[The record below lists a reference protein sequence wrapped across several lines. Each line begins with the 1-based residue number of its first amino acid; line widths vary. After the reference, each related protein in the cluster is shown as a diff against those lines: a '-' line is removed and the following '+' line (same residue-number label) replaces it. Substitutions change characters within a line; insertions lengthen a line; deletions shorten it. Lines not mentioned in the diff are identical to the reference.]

1 MITGR
6 FGTCNL
12 CLGGNQAGANMWTS
26 CTYNGFFTT
35 TFRNCSNLCF
45 FYYSCNYEL
54 SDAIYS
60 TSNSLYY
67 PRYNTYHD
75 VAFSDF
81 GIGEVYNKANPF
93 NWNFR
98 ATTGISVLTMT
109 SPFSITRTGSGGQV
123 IYGCEAVQFS
133 GISFTNTVSATAASG
148 YSFASWRVNSS
159 GGTIASTNASFS
171 PNWSTS
177 YMGNHYLNIWQ
188 FYATATVASSAPTV
202 FTTNTAYIVK
212 GSRLYGY
219 GDVTSDGGTTVTSR
233 GFVIGNST
241 NTTPTLTNYNYIID
255 GGSGTGTYNG
265 NTQVLVPIG
274 ATTTFYVRAYATNSS
289 GTGYGAVLS
298 QSTNPQ

>member
-12 CLGGNQAGANMWTS
+12 CLGGNQCGANMWTS
-26 CTYNGFFTT
+26 CTYNGFFTR
-35 TFRNCSNLCF
+35 TFMNCSNLCL
-45 FYYSCNYEL
+45 FYNNCNYEL
-54 SDAIYS
+54 SDAIYPS
-60 TSNSLYY
+60 AY
-67 PRYNTYHD
+67 PKYNTNHG
-75 VAFSDF
+75 VPFSNF
-81 GIGEVYNKANPF
+81 SFSEVYNDNNPF

-109 SPFSITRTGSGGQV
+109 SPFSITRTGSGTQV

-133 GISFTNTVSATAASG
+133 GISFTNTVSATPASG

-177 YMGNHYLNIWQ
+177 YGFNHYLNIWQ
-188 FYATATVASSAPTV
+188 FYATTISAISVPSV
-202 FTTNTAYIVK
+202 STTSTAYIPK
-212 GSRLYGY
+212 GSRLFGF
-219 GDVTSDGGTTVTSR
+219 GDVTSDGGATVTSR
-233 GFVIGNST
+233 GFVVGRGT

-255 GGSGTGTYNG
+255 GGSGTGTYN
-265 NTQVLVPIG
+265 NYVSVLVFVG
-274 ATTTFYVRAYATNSS
+274 GETFYVRAYATNSS

-298 QSTNPQ
+298 QFAS